1 MMAQWL
7 KTPTALVKNPSSV
20 PSTHSGQLT
29 TGYNWN
35 LRGFSMPLFYTDK
48 CAHMHRQTDRHINTH
63 TLY

>member
-7 KTPTALVKNPSSV
+7 KAPIALVKNPSSV

-29 TGYNWN
+29 TGYNSN

-48 CAHMHRQTDRHINTH
+48 
-63 TLY
+63 